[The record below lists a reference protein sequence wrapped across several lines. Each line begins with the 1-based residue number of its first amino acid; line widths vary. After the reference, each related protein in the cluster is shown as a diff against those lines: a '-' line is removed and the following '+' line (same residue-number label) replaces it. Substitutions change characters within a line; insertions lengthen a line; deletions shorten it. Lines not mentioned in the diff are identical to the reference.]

1 MKHLALFLILI
12 LLLSTTNFVFA
23 HKDGCHGKHS
33 CPSDTGSYECGDKGY
48 CSECQNNKYC
58 KEGKP
63 ISYSKDS
70 ESKQQKTEPIIL
82 KKQILNQKISPA
94 LCVGN
99 MMCIQGKVKSIVDG
113 DTLYIDNYK
122 VRLSLTNTPEKDQK
136 GYAEATKFTRTIC
149 PIGSSVIVDQD
160 DKQPFDSFK
169 RLMGKVYCSD
179 KNLNAELLYKNH
191 ASIMK
196 KYCSKSEFRMDD
208 WAKKYGC

>member
-1 MKHLALFLILI
+1 M
-12 LLLSTTNFVFA
+12 
-23 HKDGCHGKHS
+23 
-33 CPSDTGSYECGDKGY
+33 
-48 CSECQNNKYC
+48 
-58 KEGKP
+58 
-63 ISYSKDS
+63 
-70 ESKQQKTEPIIL
+70 
-82 KKQILNQKISPA
+82 
-94 LCVGN
+94 GN
-99 MMCIQGKVKSIVDG
+99 TMCIQGKVKSIVDG

-136 GYAEATKFTRTIC
+136 GYTEATKFTKAMC

-191 ASIMK
+191 ASITK